1 MKNTTW
7 SSAFTFYIIKIKS
20 LIYMQ
25 EIIQYIIVAAVIIA
39 AIAYV
44 VYRVGLAFRSS
55 RSGCYGCSGC
65 ALKEQMKKRGKNG
78 KTQLRK
84 PDCFH

>member
-7 SSAFTFYIIKIKS
+7 SSAFAFYIIKIKS

-25 EIIQYIIVAAVIIA
+25 EIIQYIIVAAVIIV

-44 VYRVGLAFRSS
+44 VYRVRLAFRS
-55 RSGCYGCSGC
+55 SGC

>member
-1 MKNTTW
+1 
-7 SSAFTFYIIKIKS
+7 
-20 LIYMQ
+20 MQ
-25 EIIQYIIVAAVIIA
+25 EIIQYIVVAAVIIA
-39 AIAYV
+39 ASAYA
-44 VYRVGLAFRSS
+44 VYRVRLALRISS
-55 RSGCYGCSGC
+55 SGCYCCSGC